1 MSGLLSQ
8 EEIDQKRLI
17 DEIKDINETIYLLKK
32 YEKNDSALIAPIVK
46 SLKQIKRK
54 LTKTLNEFTD
64 NLLASVDAI
73 NETLTESIYNY

>member
-8 EEIDQKRLI
+8 EEIDQKKLI
-17 DEIKDINETIYLLKK
+17 DEIEDINKTIHLLKR
-32 YEKNDSALIAPIVK
+32 YEKNDSALIAPVIK

-54 LTKTLNEFTD
+54 LTKALNEFTD

-73 NETLTESIYNY
+73 NETLTESLYNY